1 VIHSHQYKG
10 PLNPRN
16 YHDKRVLV
24 VGIGNSAVDIADE
37 LSRCSQQVYLATR
50 TGAWVIPKFIQGKS
64 VDHIMGFKRIFHFL
78 LPSNL
83 SITNKI
89 NTYMLEKA
97 VSQQQGDMQNWG
109 IKPSIHINQA
119 HPTVSQELL
128 NRIGN
133 GTIRAKKGSIK
144 HFGEHSVTFDDDYTI
159 SNLDE
164 IILCTGYY
172 ITIPYLDKG
181 LIDISEDNDLDLYK
195 NVFSPSLPPT
205 ISVIGLV
212 QPFGAIMPIAELQ
225 ARWFCSVLKGEIGLP
240 SVENMMK
247 DIEERRNKLKQR
259 YIHSP
264 RHTVQVD
271 PWDYNEF
278 IARVIGAKPS
288 ILKNLAL

>member
-1 VIHSHQYKG
+1 
-10 PLNPRN
+10 
-16 YHDKRVLV
+16 
-24 VGIGNSAVDIADE
+24 
-37 LSRCSQQVYLATR
+37 
-50 TGAWVIPKFIQGKS
+50 
-64 VDHIMGFKRIFHFL
+64 
-78 LPSNL
+78 
-83 SITNKI
+83 
-89 NTYMLEKA
+89 MLEKA

-288 ILKNLAL
+288 ILKNLALWKELLLIPIFPPQYRLNGPGAKPEIAKKMLKEFYQDMDSVTSGEASTHWMEE